1 MRGREGKRGERGVEG
16 KRIRENGGRGGIWGK
31 GAHTICQAGP
41 IIMKINLFSIG

>member
-1 MRGREGKRGERGVEG
+1 MGWRE
-16 KRIRENGGRGGIWGK
+16 KRIRENGGREGTGGK